1 MQPEAV
7 LKQFFGYDTFRDNQK
22 LLVMRI
28 LAGQDVLG
36 VMPTGAGKSVCY
48 QIPALMRPGLA
59 LVISPLISLMRDQ
72 VRTLCQAGIPAAC
85 LTSAQPVEERTR
97 ILRETAQG
105 KYKLL
110 YVAPERLQ
118 TPSLQA
124 LCQRVRLS
132 LIAVDEAHCVSQW
145 GQDFR
150 PSYLRITE
158 FLQILPERPP
168 VCAFTATA
176 TERVRGD
183 IIRLLGLQ
191 DPFLLVS
198 GFDRPNLRFFVHHPA
213 DKKSALIAEL
223 AGRREQS
230 GIVYCLTRKLVDDVY
245 GILHSR
251 GFAAARY
258 HAGLDAETRQTAQ
271 EDFLYDRK
279 RIMVATNAFGMGID
293 KPNVSYVIHYN
304 MPQDLESYYQEAGRA
319 GRDGEMADC
328 ILYASESDVRLCRFL
343 IENSRDLSD
352 DLDEEARQTALQ
364 RDLDRLRKMRWYC
377 QTTDC
382 LRQTMLHYFGESSPS
397 YCGGC
402 GNCGTHWAWKDVTV
416 DAQKIVSCVFRLNQ
430 RGRTVGKRF
439 ESSPSY
445 CGGCGNCGTHWAWKD
460 VTVDAQK
467 IVSCVF
473 RLNQRGRTVGKR
485 FLIEILQGQMTERVQ
500 QSGLENLSTFGI
512 MRGESVY
519 HIRYILDCL
528 IAQGYL
534 TCRAEERPIVQ
545 LSAKSGDIIKKRLPF
560 SVKSPKGVRAVPV
573 HLGDAVG
580 PVWDRSTRV
589 CSRCLSKPV
598 TDWQSVRACRPSRF
612 FPRRYCA
619 RCASVCRAR

>member
-7 LKQFFGYDTFRDNQK
+7 LKQFFGYESFRDNQK
-22 LLVMRI
+22 PLVMRI

-85 LTSAQPVEERTR
+85 LTSAQPVEERTH

-132 LIAVDEAHCVSQW
+132 LVAVDEAHCVSQW

-319 GRDGEMADC
+319 GRDGEVADC

-352 DLDEEARQTALQ
+352 DLDEAARQTALQ

-402 GNCGTHWAWKDVTV
+402 GNCGTHWAWKD
-416 DAQKIVSCVFRLNQ
+416 A
-430 RGRTVGKRF
+430 
-439 ESSPSY
+439 
-445 CGGCGNCGTHWAWKD
+445 
-460 VTVDAQK
+460 TVDAQK

-485 FLIEILQGQMTERVQ
+485 FLIEILQGQTTERVQ
-500 QSGLENLSTFGI
+500 QSGLEDLSTFGI

-580 PVWDRSTRV
+580 PVDESLLKVLEQTCDR
-589 CSRCLSKPV
+589 LAK
-598 TDWQSVRACRPSRF
+598 RAGVPSFSIFPTTVLREMCKRMPRTVDELGDIPGVAAHKAKRYGQAFVDSISAYRRRQQGDRP
-612 FPRRYCA
+612 
-619 RCASVCRAR
+619 